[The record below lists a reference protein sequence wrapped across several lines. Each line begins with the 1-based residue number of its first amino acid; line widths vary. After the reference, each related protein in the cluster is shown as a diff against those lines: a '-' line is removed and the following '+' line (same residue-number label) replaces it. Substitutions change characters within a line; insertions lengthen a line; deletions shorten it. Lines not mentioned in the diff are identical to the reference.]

1 VVVRPLSENP
11 ARFQPGSRVFI
22 GSEVDTAVEMVI
34 ASVRTQ
40 PPDRLLVGL
49 ELIPDRTGAEALRGL
64 RIFAPPGDL
73 PPLPEDTFWEQDL
86 IGLAVVDVGGRD
98 LGVISDVLHRT
109 EQDLWQVQTPSG
121 AVLVPAAK
129 DIVVGVDLEAR
140 RVTVD
145 PPAGLFD

>member
-1 VVVRPLSENP
+1 
-11 ARFQPGSRVFI
+11 
-22 GSEVDTAVEMVI
+22 M
-34 ASVRTQ
+34 
-40 PPDRLLVGL
+40 
-49 ELIPDRTGAEALRGL
+49 
-64 RIFAPPGDL
+64 
-73 PPLPEDTFWEQDL
+73 
-86 IGLAVVDVGGRD
+86 VDVGGRD